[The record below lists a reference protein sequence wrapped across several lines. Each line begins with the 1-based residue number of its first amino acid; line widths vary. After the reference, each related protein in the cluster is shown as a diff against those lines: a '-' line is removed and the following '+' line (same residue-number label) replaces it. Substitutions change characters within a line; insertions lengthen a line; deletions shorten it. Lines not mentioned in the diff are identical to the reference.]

1 MLNGQD
7 IVVLAKLVLT
17 TDDDVSSVRLAS
29 ELGMSQAQAYRAL
42 RRGEESRLIAV
53 SDAPRGRKSSVKRVN
68 RQGLYE
74 LFAFGVPYVFP
85 AHLGRLER
93 GIPTAG
99 SAPVLIAHFASDP
112 EPVVWPH
119 PKGKV
124 RGMSVE
130 PLHPCVPEAALADQ
144 QLYDLLALID
154 AVRVGRA
161 RERDLARKELK
172 SRLL

>member
-1 MLNGQD
+1 MLNAQD

-17 TDDDVSSVRLAS
+17 PEADVSSVRLAS

-42 RRGEESRLIAV
+42 RRGEESRIITISTA
-53 SDAPRGRKSSVKRVN
+53 ARGRKSSKKRIN
-68 RQGLYE
+68 RQALYE
-74 LFAFGVPYVFP
+74 LLTFGVPYVFP

-99 SAPVLIAHFASDP
+99 SAPVLAKQFASDP

-119 PKGKV
+119 QEGKV
-124 RGMSVE
+124 RGMAVQ
-130 PLHPCVPEAALADQ
+130 PLHPCVPGAALLDG

-154 AVRVGRA
+154 AGRVGRA
-161 RERDLARKELK
+161 RERDIARKKLK
-172 SRLL
+172 SLLL

>member
-1 MLNGQD
+1 VLNGQD
-7 IVVLAKLVLT
+7 IVVLAKLVLAAEP
-17 TDDDVSSVRLAS
+17 DVSSVRLAN

-42 RRGEESRLIAV
+42 RRGEESRLITRVGTA
-53 SDAPRGRKSSVKRVN
+53 RGRKSSTKRIN

-74 LFAFGVPYVFP
+74 LVAFGVPYVFP

-99 SAPVLIAHFASDP
+99 SAPVLSKRFASDP

-119 PKGKV
+119 PRGKV
-124 RGMSVE
+124 RGMSIE
-130 PLHPCVPEAALADQ
+130 PLHPCVPSAALADRE
-144 QLYDLLALID
+144 LYDLLALID
-154 AVRVGRA
+154 ACRAGRT
-161 RERDLARKELK
+161 RERELARKELK